1 MPKFGTKNVI
11 FCYFWSKMPYFGT
24 FRLEF
29 LKNYCHFWNQHPQIC
44 LFANFHEK
52 LGTKNAWFWFF
63 STGVW
68 KQYCHT
74 WNQHPRICQIA
85 KFHKNKMPIFDIK
98 NAWCGYFWKKNALF
112 RCFWARILKNY
123 CHIWYP
129 HPQICLFAKFCEK
142 TKMPK
147 LGTKNVLF
155 GYFWA
160 RIF

>member
-1 MPKFGTKNVI
+1 MSCLKSASSNLSIWKISRKTKM
-11 FCYFWSKMPYFGT
+11 S
-24 FRLEF
+24 RLV
-29 LKNYCHFWNQHPQIC
+29 
-44 LFANFHEK
+44 
-52 LGTKNAWFWFF
+52 TKNAWFVIF

-85 KFHKNKMPIFDIK
+85 KFRKKQSAYIWDQKCLMWVFLT
-98 NAWCGYFWKKNALF
+98 KNALF

-129 HPQICLFAKFCEK
+129 YPQICLFAKFQEK

-147 LGTKNVLF
+147 LGTKNALF